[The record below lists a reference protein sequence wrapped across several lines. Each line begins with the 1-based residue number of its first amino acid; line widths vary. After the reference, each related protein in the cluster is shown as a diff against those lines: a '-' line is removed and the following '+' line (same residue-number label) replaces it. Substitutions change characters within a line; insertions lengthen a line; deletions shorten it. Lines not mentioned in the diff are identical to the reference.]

1 MPTSIYKVILLI
13 VTVIGFIY
21 SMWFRPTRTR
31 QGPWGERIVI
41 PSKLGTIS
49 VTRLQTLKNLLKAEL
64 LENASQ
70 DPDEESRQKPFARLD
85 HIREAFHKID
95 PDSFDQGKITDGEIT
110 PESFSFLLRSVQ
122 TGPRDVFYDLGSGT
136 GLVVLQ
142 AALEFGV
149 KRAVGFELNPQRHL
163 LGCAALS
170 VCPHQ
175 ALAGKR
181 DPGEV
186 VLRHGTFFS
195 FTFEDAT
202 VIYVSSLVFPKVS
215 CLNPL

>member
-1 MPTSIYKVILLI
+1 
-13 VTVIGFIY
+13 
-21 SMWFRPTRTR
+21 
-31 QGPWGERIVI
+31 
-41 PSKLGTIS
+41 LGTIS